1 MEENELKQEAI
12 IKLIQGCKNNDGDA
26 YNELLSYYEGY
37 LYRICFNFTRSQ
49 EEALDIMQE
58 VYIKI
63 FRAIKSFDE
72 RRPFLPWLKK
82 ITINTLI
89 NYGKTN
95 RRSEYSLEGKWEQFE
110 SKEVR
115 LSPEQYLAARDNPEG
130 AVILKDTHQVIDKLI
145 AELPQRYR
153 LPLILRYYEEMTYE
167 QIAVALKQPLGTVKS
182 SVYRARSQLRNEM
195 LACGLLEV

>member
-1 MEENELKQEAI
+1 MEENELKQESI
-12 IKLIQGCKNNDGDA
+12 INLIQGCKNNDGDA

-37 LYRICFNFTRSQ
+37 LYRICFSFTRSQ

-63 FRAIKSFDE
+63 FRAIKNFDE
-72 RRPFLPWLKK
+72 KRPFLPWLKK

-110 SKEVR
+110 FQDGR

-130 AVILKDTHQVIDKLI
+130 AVVLKDTHQVIDKLI
-145 AELPQRYR
+145 AELPERYR